1 MNFISGDYKVT
12 PLGQLFVNNCLK
24 IIEETKDNLQDQSDR
39 LNEELAKIV
48 LVSGKHH
55 NLILDLLDAQL
66 AIPEDDD
73 LRTIIEKCENYMD
86 AKGFLPR
93 NPNRKTTG
101 DRQFLTAE
109 KQLWGH
115 LGLMKESKTTN
126 LLSFNNE
133 KIGKLIEEFYEHY
146 ETVYKL

>member
-1 MNFISGDYKVT
+1 MKQMKKVNL
-12 PLGQLFVNNCLK
+12 LGGYPNPKNKRYV
-24 IIEETKDNLQDQSDR
+24 
-39 LNEELAKIV
+39 
-48 LVSGKHH
+48 
-55 NLILDLLDAQL
+55 
-66 AIPEDDD
+66 DDD

-115 LGLMKESKTTN
+115 LGLMKENKKIN